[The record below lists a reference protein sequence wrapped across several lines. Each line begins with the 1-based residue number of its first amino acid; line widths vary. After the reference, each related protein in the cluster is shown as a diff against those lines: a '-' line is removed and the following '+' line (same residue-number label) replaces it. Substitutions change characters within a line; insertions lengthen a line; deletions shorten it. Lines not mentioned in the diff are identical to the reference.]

1 MDRFGALYRALATL
15 ALFAVSIGAAHR
27 QQTPSPP
34 AAVKDGAEVT
44 SRGARAA
51 RDVKFGDWRK
61 LCFNAAGTRT
71 LCRTTITGT
80 FGTGQTAVRID
91 LIEREDGTARLQLFL
106 PVGMYLQA
114 GVKLSVDQQQ
124 VHRLP
129 YTWCVS
135 NMCIAA
141 DVADPKLLEEMD
153 GGKVL
158 SIEVVDTSILTVTT
172 SVPLD
177 RFASVRKGPPTLTLD
192 QAIDE

>member
-1 MDRFGALYRALATL
+1 MVRYGALAKL
-15 ALFAVSIGAAHR
+15 ALFALSISAAHS

-34 AAVKDGAEVT
+34 AVVKDGGEVAP
-44 SRGARAA
+44 RGTRTV
-51 RDVKFGDWRK
+51 RDITYGEWRK
-61 LCFNAAGTRT
+61 LCFNAAGAKT

-80 FGTGQTAVRID
+80 FATGQTAVRID

-124 VHRLP
+124 VYRLP
-129 YTWCVS
+129 YTWCMT

-153 GGKVL
+153 RGKTL
-158 SIEVVDTSILTVTT
+158 SLEVVDTSILAMTT

-177 RFASVRKGPPTLTLD
+177 HFAAVRKGPPAQTLD

>member
-1 MDRFGALYRALATL
+1 MYTTLATL
-15 ALFAVSIGAAHR
+15 ALVAASIGAAHS
-27 QQTPSPP
+27 QQTSTPP
-34 AAVKDGAEVT
+34 PAVKDGGEVA
-44 SRGARAA
+44 SRGSHVA

-61 LCFNAAGTRT
+61 LCFNAAGART

-91 LIEREDGTARLQLFL
+91 LIEREDGTSRIQLFL

-141 DVADPKLLEEMD
+141 DVADPKLIEEMD
-153 GGKVL
+153 GGQAL
-158 SIEVVDTSILTVTT
+158 SVDVVDTSILTVTT

-177 RFASVRKGPPTLTLD
+177 RFAVVRNGAPALTLD

>member
-1 MDRFGALYRALATL
+1 MVRYGALAKLVLLA
-15 ALFAVSIGAAHR
+15 AGISAAHG
-27 QQTPSPP
+27 QQMPSPP
-34 AAVKDGAEVT
+34 AAMKDGGEV
-44 SRGARAA
+44 AA
-51 RDVKFGDWRK
+51 RGTRPPVRDIKYGEWRK
-61 LCFNAAGTRT
+61 LCFNAAGAKT

-80 FGTGQTAVRID
+80 FGTGQTAVRVD
-91 LIEREDGTARLQLFL
+91 LIEREDGTDRLQLFL

-114 GVKLSVDQQQ
+114 GVKLSVDQKQTY
-124 VHRLP
+124 RLP
-129 YTWCVS
+129 YTWCVT

-158 SIEVVDTSILTVTT
+158 SIEVVDTSILTMTT

-177 RFASVRKGPPTLTLD
+177 RFATVRKGSPALTLD

>member
-1 MDRFGALYRALATL
+1 MATFVLLA
-15 ALFAVSIGAAHR
+15 ASISAAHS
-27 QQTPSPP
+27 QQTSAPP
-34 AAVKDGAEVT
+34 PAVKDGGEVA
-44 SRGARAA
+44 SRGSHVA
-51 RDVKFGDWRK
+51 RDVKYGDWRK
-61 LCFNAAGTRT
+61 LCFNAAGAKT

-80 FGTGQTAVRID
+80 LGTGQTAVRID
-91 LIEREDGTARLQLFL
+91 LVEREDGTTRLQLFL

-129 YTWCVS
+129 YTWCVT

-153 GGKVL
+153 NGKAL
-158 SIEVVDTSILTVTT
+158 SIDAVDTSILTVTT

-177 RFASVRKGPPTLTLD
+177 RFATVRKGAPALTLE